1 MTLEQELTL
10 VACAQKGDRAA
21 LGSLWDAINPKL
33 HGYLVNT
40 LRDPHLAEDLLQD
53 TWLKAIG
60 SIANFKPQGV
70 RFSAWLFAI
79 AKNECRQHWRKQK
92 FEQPL
97 TDEHADTMAD
107 NSASETMSQKLYLD
121 SVLKQMSPDEQELL
135 RLRYLAGFSF
145 KEIAKIL
152 NISTIAARVRIHR
165 ALGRVRENLII

>member
-10 VACAQKGDRAA
+10 VVRAQKGDRAA
-21 LGSLWDAINPKL
+21 LGALWDAITPKL
-33 HGYLVNT
+33 HGYLINT

-53 TWLKAIG
+53 TWLKAVG

-79 AKNECRQHWRKQK
+79 AKNECRQHWRKRQ

-97 TDEHADTMAD
+97 TEQHEDTVAD
-107 NSASETMSQKLYLD
+107 NTQADLSQKLYLD
-121 SVLKQMSPDEQELL
+121 SVLKLISPDEQELL

-152 NISTIAARVRIHR
+152 NISSIAARVRIHR
-165 ALGRVRENLII
+165 ALGRVRENLTI